1 MKTIKFFGID
11 LTPRKAYRAE
21 ITRLEREAA
30 ERSAEAEKWEQ
41 SYHTI
46 HDSLDLVTS
55 YMEVYRAK
63 VVSLAEGKPVRD
75 RKGRFTTAE
84 CCTCVHEDACPFYKD
99 LTNKTYC
106 YISKE

>member
-1 MKTIKFFGID
+1 MKTIKFLGID
-11 LTPRKAYRAE
+11 LTPRKALRAE

-30 ERSAEAEKWEQ
+30 EKSAEAERWEQ
-41 SYHTI
+41 SYHIT
-46 HDSLDLVTS
+46 HDSLDLTIS
-55 YMEVYRAK
+55 YMKIYRAK

-84 CCTCVHEDACPFYKD
+84 CRTCAHEDACPFYKD

>member
-1 MKTIKFFGID
+1 M
-11 LTPRKAYRAE
+11 E
-21 ITRLEREAA
+21 I
-30 ERSAEAEKWEQ
+30 
-41 SYHTI
+41 
-46 HDSLDLVTS
+46 
-55 YMEVYRAK
+55 YRAK

-84 CCTCVHEDACPFYKD
+84 CCTCAHEDACPFYKD

>member
-1 MKTIKFFGID
+1 MKTIKFLGID
-11 LTPRKAYRAE
+11 LTPRKALRAE

-30 ERSAEAEKWEQ
+30 EKSAEAERWEQ
-41 SYHTI
+41 SYYIT
-46 HDSLDLVTS
+46 HDSLDLTTS
-55 YMEVYRAK
+55 YMEIYRAK

-84 CCTCVHEDACPFYKD
+84 CCTCAHEDACPFYKD

>member
-1 MKTIKFFGID
+1 MKTIKFLGID
-11 LTPRKAYRAE
+11 FTPRKALRAE

-30 ERSAEAEKWEQ
+30 EKSAEAEKWEQ
-41 SYHTI
+41 SYHIT
-46 HDSLDLVTS
+46 HDSLDLTTS
-55 YMEVYRAK
+55 YMEIYRAK

-84 CCTCVHEDACPFYKD
+84 CCTCAHEDACPFYKD